1 MSFMILFFLV
11 ICLNKLV
18 VGQLPDHKCGT
29 ESGNREYNI
38 DAGLFYWDRG
48 LERRSA
54 EYAVITE
61 SGRVYV
67 TEYEPIITSR
77 HRLRLFVHNTK
88 SFKTIPEYIIS
99 QTKCNNQRILGEWK
113 RVSSGYVIPESF
125 YERELILNQNI
136 PNKDKHKRLKI
147 ITMTSD
153 SGEWKTGCRNG
164 GSYGYSVKS
173 TLFHVGQEQESI
185 TVGFKSNNMKFY
197 DNGHKP
203 TEITEVEL
211 VDMAP
216 DAMLNLHGTQQIA
229 SMDPVKS
236 VIVLFFGPFYLTTNN
251 IILNST
257 TSFRKMIQ
265 KQEIHFNS
273 RWIGCPED
281 FCYEFN
287 IDAAYSVDDKEII
300 LMSGMNDYS
309 IDQWPPRRPPTLVE
323 KRKWP
328 KGGKYGE
335 DESSFMVPVF
345 AFGFKNNAPIYA
357 SRGYLYE
364 GETNQTKRMY
374 IKITELGRKDIFH
387 EDDPNRYLPIAAVI
401 INNEIVYFNDDPV
414 NITLKNSSGEYIPR
428 NVKGSDIDA
437 AFSYNQSVVIIAG
450 NYYYNISMN
459 DINDGNMFS
468 GPFPI
473 FSKEYLLKAG
483 CSNKKYSK
491 NSNFKKYLNVS
502 SRSEFY
508 YFVNRFIQVPSFR
521 PEIPK
526 RQTLTR
532 TTSTT
537 TEEPDV
543 TSRLHPTITTAETS
557 SKGLFIILILLVVTA
572 IFILGVIIAFL
583 FKYK

>member
-1 MSFMILFFLV
+1 MLDNS
-11 ICLNKLV
+11 
-18 VGQLPDHKCGT
+18 PDHKCGT

-88 SFKTIPEYIIS
+88 SFKTIPEYIIN
-99 QTKCNNQRILGEWK
+99 QTECDNQRILGEWK
-113 RVSSGYVIPESF
+113 RASSGYVKPHTD
-125 YERELILNQNI
+125 YERDIILNQNI
-136 PNKDKHKRLKI
+136 PNTGRHKRLSI
-147 ITMTSD
+147 FTWTSD
-153 SGEWKTGCRNG
+153 SEDDRVLKTECRNA

-173 TLFHVGQEQESI
+173 TLYHVGEERKSKI
-185 TVGFKSNNMKFY
+185 TFGFKSNNMKFY
-197 DNGHKP
+197 DTGNHLNP
-203 TEITEVEL
+203 ITEVEL

-236 VIVLFFGPFYLTTNN
+236 VVVLFFGPFYLTANN
-251 IILNST
+251 MILNST

-265 KQEIHFNS
+265 KQEVHFNS

-287 IDAAYSVDDKEII
+287 IDAAYSVDDQEII
-300 LMSGMNDYS
+300 LMSGMYDYS

-328 KGGKYGE
+328 KGGKYSG

-345 AFGFKNNAPIYA
+345 AYRLNNTLIYG
-357 SRGYLYE
+357 SRGYKYE
-364 GETNQTKRMY
+364 GETKRMY
-374 IKITELGRKDIFH
+374 LKTSGSGLKDIFLP
-387 EDDPNRYLPIAAVI
+387 ELPNRYLLIAAVN
-401 INNEIVYFNDDPV
+401 INNEIFFFKDDPV
-414 NITLKNSSGEYIPR
+414 NITLKNSSGEYIQR

-437 AFSYNQSVVIIAG
+437 AFSYNQSVVIITG

-459 DINDGNMFS
+459 DINAGNMFS

-483 CSNKKYSK
+483 CSNRKYSN

-526 RQTLTR
+526 RQTLTQ
-532 TTSTT
+532 TTSMT
-537 TEEPDV
+537 TEEPNL
-543 TSRLHPTITTAETS
+543 TSPLNPTPTTAETS
-557 SKGLFIILILLVVTA
+557 SKGLLIILILLVVTA
-572 IFILGVIIAFL
+572 IFILAVMIAL
-583 FKYK
+583 FRNKKEKS